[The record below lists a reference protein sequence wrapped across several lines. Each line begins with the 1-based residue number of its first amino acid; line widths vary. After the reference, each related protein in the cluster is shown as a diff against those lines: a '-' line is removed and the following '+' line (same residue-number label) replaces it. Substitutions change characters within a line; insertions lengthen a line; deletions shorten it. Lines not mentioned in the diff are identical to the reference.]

1 MFKSPFSK
9 GFWQEAARSARSL
22 RTLIFCALCMA
33 ASIILGY
40 FYIPITESL
49 QLKFTYLATSTVG
62 LVCGPVAALLYGFT
76 VDILDFFMHPGFS
89 FFFGYTL
96 SAMAGAFFYAIF
108 YYRQRITILRMV
120 LCRLCVNYIVN
131 VGMGALW
138 SSMLFSKGYLYY
150 LTTSLVK
157 NTVMLPVE
165 VAVTAAFFALL
176 LPAFKAA
183 RFIPADQA
191 QKITWR

>member
-1 MFKSPFSK
+1 
-9 GFWQEAARSARSL
+9 
-22 RTLIFCALCMA
+22 MA

-76 VDILDFFMHPGFS
+76 VDILDFFMHPGYS

-150 LTTSLVK
+150 LTTSLGK

-183 RFIPADQA
+183 RFISADQA

>member
-96 SAMAGAFFYAIF
+96 TAFCTGLFYGCFLHKKPMKLWKILLAQALVSLICYAGLNTLWTYLMGYGRSEGFIV
-108 YYRQRITILRMV
+108 T
-120 LCRLCVNYIVN
+120 RLIVN
-131 VGMGALW
+131 LV
-138 SSMLFSKGYLYY
+138 SYPIY
-150 LTTSLVK
+150 SLILILLSRYR
-157 NTVMLPVE
+157 NTLE
-165 VAVTAAFFALL
+165 RAI
-176 LPAFKAA
+176 
-183 RFIPADQA
+183 R
-191 QKITWR
+191 

>member
-1 MFKSPFSK
+1 
-9 GFWQEAARSARSL
+9 
-22 RTLIFCALCMA
+22 
-33 ASIILGY
+33 
-40 FYIPITESL
+40 
-49 QLKFTYLATSTVG
+49 
-62 LVCGPVAALLYGFT
+62 
-76 VDILDFFMHPGFS
+76 
-89 FFFGYTL
+89 
-96 SAMAGAFFYAIF
+96 
-108 YYRQRITILRMV
+108 MV